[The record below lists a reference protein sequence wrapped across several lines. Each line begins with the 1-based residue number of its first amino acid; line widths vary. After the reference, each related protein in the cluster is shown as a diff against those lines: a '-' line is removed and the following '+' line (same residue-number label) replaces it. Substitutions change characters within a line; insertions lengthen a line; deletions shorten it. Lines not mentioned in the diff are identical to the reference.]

1 MLVVLY
7 GLVVE
12 HPSRVGEDEFMGGS
26 LEVEV
31 GITLLY
37 DCVPTA
43 SINHCKVSY
52 KYSQVVFNGFGS
64 DSLIFIFP

>member
-1 MLVVLY
+1 
-7 GLVVE
+7 
-12 HPSRVGEDEFMGGS
+12 MGGS

-64 DSLIFIFP
+64 DSLIYSHDSVVSL